1 MDHVTAVFE
10 TRTEAE
16 MALQKLEAIGVTD
29 SQISLLATDE
39 ARGQHFNIENS
50 TKAEEGA
57 TTGAILGGL
66 AGAVAAAFLSAGAI
80 AIPGVNLIVSGYLV
94 SAVAGL
100 GAGGAAGGII
110 GALAGLGFNEHE
122 AKLYDDEIRSG
133 NILIAV
139 SPVDSG
145 QRKRVKE
152 IFDDQPDIE
161 AKTARVTTA
170 KEDRTGFR
178 T

>member
-80 AIPGVNLIVSGYLV
+80 AIPGANLIVSGYLV

-100 GAGGAAGGII
+100 GAGATAGGIV
-110 GALAGLGFNEHE
+110 GALAGLGFDEHE
-122 AKLYDDEIRSG
+122 AKLYEEDIRSG

-139 SPVDSG
+139 KPVDSD

-152 IFDDQPDIE
+152 ILDDALDAE
-161 AKTARVTTA
+161 AKNAGR
-170 KEDRTGFR
+170 KSSSKDSIGFR
-178 T
+178 A